1 MKLIV
6 KIGTAVAGL
15 YCLASCNLIHSNDMD
30 CQHYTPDGIPFAYVG
45 ISLSTGKANQVT
57 KADDDHQLPTGGEDG
72 DGKEDGQKEENK
84 VSNVTVFFFES
95 DNGIN
100 GDDSTPIV
108 ASQYWPSRA
117 FLYTGNTQYTTDPV
131 EVYNLEIGHTY
142 DMLVMANAGY
152 IITED
157 IKTLG
162 DLRKLCTESIWS
174 YELGWINDQ
183 EVYHYT
189 KFMMSSAESGD
200 KLFISANNSATNP
213 ATTSYINLER
223 LSARVDYQ
231 AKGTDGE
238 EAGVYKVTDKK
249 TGREIG
255 KARISG
261 AMLINTLNGN
271 SGSYWFK
278 RVTKPGESFATG
290 SVEYLGEEQ
299 VKADYVAT
307 NYVLDPQSREG
318 KYAEDFDSDTYY
330 PNIGYD
336 NLNWANH
343 IVTESLV
350 SGLDDDY
357 KCIGYPKENVNEVGK
372 RSHTTG
378 VVFQA
383 CYTPTGYTEGDTFF
397 EWNGSMYPTLEKMM
411 EAFDAVS
418 WNNYINNDAVWKSGL
433 TWNEL
438 RTNII
443 PNIKMDDPT
452 GYRAW
457 LVSESNEKDGVMNG
471 TKSSLRW
478 DSYVKNVLKYNV
490 GADGKSQVDYGTGV
504 EEGTTRRLLHEIS
517 GVATYKDGIC
527 YYTYWIK
534 HANDQNDS
542 NDLVKGKSEGGG
554 VMEYAIVR
562 NNIYKLRVRSIST
575 PGGDSPGDR
584 FVTVNVLVENWTPEK
599 REEIIIKPQ

>member
-1 MKLIV
+1 M
-6 KIGTAVAGL
+6 
-15 YCLASCNLIHSNDMD
+15 
-30 CQHYTPDGIPFAYVG
+30 
-45 ISLSTGKANQVT
+45 
-57 KADDDHQLPTGGEDG
+57 
-72 DGKEDGQKEENK
+72 
-84 VSNVTVFFFES
+84 
-95 DNGIN
+95 
-100 GDDSTPIV
+100 
-108 ASQYWPSRA
+108 
-117 FLYTGNTQYTTDPV
+117 
-131 EVYNLEIGHTY
+131 
-142 DMLVMANAGY
+142 
-152 IITED
+152 
-157 IKTLG
+157 
-162 DLRKLCTESIWS
+162 
-174 YELGWINDQ
+174 
-183 EVYHYT
+183 
-189 KFMMSSAESGD
+189 
-200 KLFISANNSATNP
+200 
-213 ATTSYINLER
+213 
-223 LSARVDYQ
+223 
-231 AKGTDGE
+231 
-238 EAGVYKVTDKK
+238 
-249 TGREIG
+249 
-255 KARISG
+255 
-261 AMLINTLNGN
+261 
-271 SGSYWFK
+271 
-278 RVTKPGESFATG
+278 
-290 SVEYLGEEQ
+290 
-299 VKADYVAT
+299 
-307 NYVLDPQSREG
+307 
-318 KYAEDFDSDTYY
+318 
-330 PNIGYD
+330 
-336 NLNWANH
+336 
-343 IVTESLV
+343 
-350 SGLDDDY
+350 DDDY

-452 GYRAW
+452 SYRAW

-575 PGGDSPGDR
+575 PGGDIPGDR